1 MFKRSVLD
9 MIAEELM
16 SSKDAEQERGCPIG
30 QGAVPIITDPQVRGP
45 LGWGETSVA
54 WCGLDH
60 TPPGL
65 PRKICSSSVAD
76 RPAPLPSP
84 A

>member
-60 TPPGL
+60 PPPG
-65 PRKICSSSVAD
+65 
-76 RPAPLPSP
+76 PAPRILF
-84 A
+84 AAGC